1 MSRPPEDGTAPPAN
15 GSLTGQVVD
24 GRYRVEALLGRG
36 GMSEVYRAR
45 HLRLDR
51 PCALKVIHPSRA
63 ADPDAASRFERE
75 ATAAS
80 RINHPNIC
88 AVYDF
93 GIAPDGTRYLAME
106 LLDGSSLARELD
118 GGPVSLERA
127 GRIALDCAAGLEAA
141 HEAGIVHRDL
151 KADNVMLVARGG
163 RESAVIT
170 DFGIAR
176 GSGDAALTRDGLMV
190 GTPEVM
196 SPEQIAG
203 DPVGAASDQYQLAL
217 LVCRLLTGSFPFTGL
232 TTQETM
238 SRRLTSPP
246 LPLRELRPDLDYPP
260 GLQAVLDRALAR
272 RARDR
277 YPTVRDFGMALGA
290 ALGAPDAPTEV
301 LARGGTGR
309 DSPIPPTRVEERP
322 PAPPRG
328 WRVPVAVVALAGAAG
343 LAWVLLGDRDG
354 ATPATPPS
362 PAIADTGVAA
372 PAPPA
377 PAPAP
382 SPGPGADRPRPTTLP
397 SADSVFSE
405 EPAVRR
411 RAREQAEAVYRSA
424 AEADSVRAEAAYLVA
439 ATLIP
444 DGLQAA
450 VRVWLERCLALQ
462 ERASCRSLLRT
473 LP

>member
-1 MSRPPEDGTAPPAN
+1 
-15 GSLTGQVVD
+15 VVD
-24 GRYRVEALLGRG
+24 GRYRVEALIARG

-51 PCALKVIHPSRA
+51 PCALKVIHPARA
-63 ADPDAASRFERE
+63 TLPDAAARFERE

-80 RINHPNIC
+80 RISHPNIC
-88 AVYDF
+88 PVYDF
-93 GIAPDGTRYLAME
+93 GVAPDGTRYLAME
-106 LLDGSSLARELD
+106 LLEGRTLADELRD
-118 GGPVSLERA
+118 APLAPERA
-127 GRIALDCAAGLEAA
+127 GRILADCAAGLQAA
-141 HEAGIVHRDL
+141 HDAGIVHRDL
-151 KADNVMLVARGG
+151 KADNVMLVVRGG
-163 RESAVIT
+163 RETAVIT

-176 GSGDAALTRDGLMV
+176 AGSDAALTRDGLMV

-203 DPVGAASDQYQLAL
+203 DPVGSASDQYQLAL
-217 LVCRLLTGSFPFTGL
+217 LLCRLLTGSLPFAGE

-238 SRRLTSPP
+238 SRRLSSPP
-246 LPLRELRPDLDYPP
+246 VPLRELRPDRAFPG
-260 GLQAVLDRALAR
+260 GLQEVLDRALAR
-272 RARDR
+272 RPGDR
-277 YPTVRDFGMALGA
+277 YPTVREFGIAVGLALA
-290 ALGAPDAPTEV
+290 APDAPTEV

-322 PAPPRG
+322 PGAGRG
-328 WRVPVAVVALAGAAG
+328 WRLPAAVVTMAAAAG
-343 LAWVLLGDRDG
+343 IAWALLGDRG
-354 ATPATPPS
+354 GVTPVPP
-362 PAIADTGVAA
+362 PAPAGADTGAAA

-377 PAPAP
+377 AAPAP
-382 SPGPGADRPRPTTLP
+382 LPAPGAVRPRPAVLP

-405 EPAVRR
+405 APAVRQ

-462 ERASCRSLLRT
+462 ERASCRNLLRT